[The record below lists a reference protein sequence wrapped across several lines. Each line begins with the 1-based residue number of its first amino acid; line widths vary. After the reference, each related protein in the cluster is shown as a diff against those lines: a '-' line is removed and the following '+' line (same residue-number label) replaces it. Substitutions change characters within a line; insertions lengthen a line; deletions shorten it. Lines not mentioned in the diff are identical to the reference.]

1 MLAAGFAFTGL
12 TIFTAVLAQ
21 TTRRASRVLSE
32 TLRPAALAGTMAL
45 LAALA
50 ALDAG
55 FAMLALRAV
64 AEVPIGVDR
73 EGATYRAFGVS
84 TPTENVV
91 LDEEGRV
98 WVAGCS
104 DFQVFRTVK
113 ELLVARGFLR
123 Y

>member
-64 AEVPIGVDR
+64 AIAAHGP
-73 EGATYRAFGVS
+73 
-84 TPTENVV
+84 P
-91 LDEEGRV
+91 
-98 WVAGCS
+98 
-104 DFQVFRTVK
+104 
-113 ELLVARGFLR
+113 
-123 Y
+123 